1 MTASGPTTPVGGAGG
16 DQGPDAAGTDAA
28 VTDAAVTDAAGTD
41 AAGTDAAGTSSDQ
54 PLTVLRGNGV
64 DIDPRRAARWVL
76 AVCVMAL
83 FVVALILLVAGV
95 QKNSQSNELANHGV
109 RVEVRVTSCLGLL
122 GGSGSN
128 GAGYACKGTY
138 DYQGRQYAQD
148 IPGNARFA
156 PGSTVAGVIAP
167 DDPGLLST
175 PSEVAAQPA
184 SGSVFVAPAVL
195 FVVFVLA
202 LVALIAMVR
211 RGRRAPDPGD
221 PS

>member
-16 DQGPDAAGTDAA
+16 DQGP
-28 VTDAAVTDAAGTD
+28 D

-76 AVCVMAL
+76 AVCVVAL

-128 GAGYACKGTY
+128 
-138 DYQGRQYAQD
+138 

-202 LVALIAMVR
+202 LAALIAMVR